1 MKTTKPRLPASDHI
15 WDDNSAPDVHWGKGG
30 IDDWGW
36 TAQESSSETNRP
48 PASSSTTPPKEPQHV
63 L

>member
-1 MKTTKPRLPASDHI
+1 MKPTEPNTTSPQTI
-15 WDDNSAPDVHWGKGG
+15 WDAESQPDVAWGDGG

-36 TAQESSSETNRP
+36 TAQASSSETDRP
-48 PASSSTTPPKEPQHV
+48 PASSSTPPKEPQHV